1 MAERERPPEWRPD
14 DAGPEFASRV
24 VAGRS
29 DDAPGSPAKTTR
41 PVRKRALTADD
52 HVEGVLASDRT
63 ILARTITLIESNRQA
78 HATVAREVLRRVLP
92 RAGRSIRIGITG
104 VPGVGKSTFIEAFG
118 SMLCE
123 AGHRV
128 AVLAVDPSSSVSR
141 GSILGDKTRMEK
153 LSHHPNA
160 FIRPSPTGGTL
171 GGVTRRS
178 RETIV
183 LCEAAGFDVVLVE
196 TVGVG
201 QSEVAVRSMVD
212 FFMLLMLSGAGD
224 ELQGIKKGLLERA
237 DIIAV
242 NKADGDQKAA
252 ADIAASELIS
262 ALKILASG
270 AATPVLTVSA
280 RTGAG
285 LDRLWREIVRLREVL
300 ERDGALTE
308 RRRRQGIRW
317 MRDMVAD
324 GLEAYLKARAGEEI
338 AALEKAVGAGEMA
351 PTAAAARVLERLP

>member
-1 MAERERPPEWRPD
+1 MARRDLTDLAARIEAGER
-14 DAGPEFASRV
+14 AA
-24 VAGRS
+24 
-29 DDAPGSPAKTTR
+29 
-41 PVRKRALTADD
+41 
-52 HVEGVLASDRT
+52 
-63 ILARTITLIESNRQA
+63 LARAITLVESRRPA
-78 HATVAREVLRRVLP
+78 HREEAAALLQEVMPATGGA
-92 RAGRSIRIGITG
+92 IRLGITG
-104 VPGVGKSTFIEAFG
+104 VPGVGKSTLIDALG
-118 SMLCE
+118 MHLIE

-128 AVLAVDPSSSVSR
+128 AVLAIDPSSTR
-141 GSILGDKTRMEK
+141 TGGAILGDKTRMARLAVAPE
-153 LSHHPNA
+153 A
-160 FIRPSPTGGTL
+160 FIRPSPSAGSL
-171 GGVTRRS
+171 GGVAARTR
-178 RETIV
+178 EAM
-183 LCEAAGFDVVLVE
+183 LLAEAAGHTVVIVE

-201 QSEVAVRSMVD
+201 QSEVAVADMVD
-212 FFMLLMLSGAGD
+212 TFLALMLPGAGD

-252 ADIAASELIS
+252 ADIAAAELIS

-285 LDRLWREIVRLREVL
+285 LDRLWREIVRLREAM
-300 ERDGALTE
+300 EREGTLAE

-324 GLEAYLKARAGEEI
+324 GLEAYLKARAGDEI

-351 PTAAAARVLERLP
+351 PTAAAARVLGRLP